1 VVSVTS
7 VEDRYLAGDLDFE
20 AAAASALGTSTVDRR
35 LLVPILH
42 ALKEATHPASELSAH
57 DAALLDA
64 AGLQASPMAVATAVA
79 DRQARMRELVETAL
93 TVDEAAE
100 RLGVSTSRVRQ
111 RAGDRSLWAMKR
123 AHRLLLPAIQFTDSG
138 QLPGLDAV
146 LAALPEDV
154 HPLSVLGLLT
164 TPQPDL
170 RLDNVEVPIIEWL
183 TAGGEAQRALDVVDA
198 FLWA

>member
-1 VVSVTS
+1 MTS

-20 AAAASALGTSTVDRR
+20 AAAANALGTSTVDRR

-42 ALKEATHPASELSAH
+42 ALKDATHPPSELSAH
-57 DAALLDA
+57 DAALLDV
-64 AGLQASPMAVATAVA
+64 AGLPDSPMAVATAVA
-79 DRQARMRELVETAL
+79 DRQARMQELVDTAL

-111 RAGDRSLWAMKR
+111 RAGDRSLWSIKR
-123 AHRLLLPAIQFTDSG
+123 AHRLLLPAIQFTG
-138 QLPGLDAV
+138 NGLVPGLDAV
-146 LAALPEDV
+146 LAALPEDA

-170 RLDNVEVPIIEWL
+170 RLEKVEVPIIEWL
-183 TAGGEAQRALDVVDA
+183 TAGGETRQVLDVVDA

>member
-1 VVSVTS
+1 MSS
-7 VEDRYLAGDLDFE
+7 AENQYLAGDLDFE
-20 AAAASALGTSTVDRR
+20 AAVASVLGTSTVDRR

-42 ALKEATHPASELSAH
+42 ALKEATHPASELSAR

-64 AGLQASPMAVATAVA
+64 AGLQASPMAVAAAAA

-111 RAGDRSLWAMKR
+111 RAGDRSLWAIKR
-123 AHRLLLPAIQFTDSG
+123 AHRLLLPAIQFTASG
-138 QLPGLDAV
+138 QVPGLDAV

-170 RLDNVEVPIIEWL
+170 RLENVEVPIIEWL
-183 TAGGEAQRALDVVDA
+183 TAGGDTRQALDVVEA
-198 FLWA
+198 ALWAY

>member
-1 VVSVTS
+1 MTS

-20 AAAASALGTSTVDRR
+20 AAAASALGTSTIDRR
-35 LLVPILH
+35 DLLPILH
-42 ALKEATHPASELSAH
+42 ALKDATHPASGLSAH

-64 AGLQASPMAVATAVA
+64 GGAPESQVALAAAAA

-93 TVDEAAE
+93 TVDQAAE

-111 RAGDRSLWAMKR
+111 RAGDQSLWSIKR
-123 AHRLLLPAIQFTDSG
+123 AHRLLLPAIQFTASG
-138 QLPGLDAV
+138 QVPGLDVV
-146 LAALPEDV
+146 LAAVPEDV

-170 RLDNVEVPIIEWL
+170 RLENVEVSIIEWL
-183 TAGGEAQRALDVVDA
+183 DAGGEAKQALDVVDA
-198 FLWA
+198 YLWA